1 MKVMKLSVYCNHGWM
16 FCEEYG
22 DMAPVEVMRMGI
34 REPGNVAKH
43 VGDKGTTA
51 LGTMGDMGGKG
62 TGGWGRTT

>member
-1 MKVMKLSVYCNHGWM
+1 M

-22 DMAPVEVMRMGI
+22 DMAPVEVMRRGI

-43 VGDKGTTA
+43 VGDKGT
-51 LGTMGDMGGKG
+51 LGKIRRHDAYIHSFRDDGGHGGKR